1 MATNTKL
8 RTEDILEVLDG
19 KIKASSDH
27 TRLDVLAGD
36 DYDSV
41 LGKIAARSP
50 TLDQKDALD
59 GSQLPSGTNPFIT
72 VSHLNELLSGKIP
85 WKTIG
90 PVGSGADFSGDSEAV
105 FNTAFSSGGSWF
117 YIRSGTYTFSTP
129 VTVPAGVKLVG
140 TTPESTLLTSSG
152 TTLILSENSYLGF
165 VQVTGTLAA
174 SVAGDNVT
182 LQNCVLSAP
191 TTVLA
196 DGVANLKAFD
206 VASLLG
212 TFSAT
217 TLSDAMLSGLYF
229 NTPALTPTLVLDTPS
244 NVSVVGSI
252 FMGGALQVTNGT
264 NVRIVAN
271 HLGGG
276 VVNTTPVGSVL
287 LRANTP
293 NSNNNDSD
301 DFVNLLRYLG
311 SPDLTEEHPDYASNY
326 AGDQG
331 QDLTARA
338 SGIDLLLQW
347 RFEERN
353 FHLVADNATTLSW
366 NPVSNTLSST
376 GDLYLISAHRQAPWL
391 LPQITPTEIPV
402 NHLMYYYILGRS
414 LAGSA
419 ISLTA
424 QVAALGS
431 LPNDITA
438 PNTTDNRQI
447 YVIAFNLAGTLW
459 WRGGNGSRFPS
470 TGGQAGV
477 YFVDGSSK
485 SFLTYLGAEDY
496 NDSDPNYSD
505 NFAGIQG
512 EGLTTRLGKTDT
524 LIRRL
529 FEFSNLSYYLSTG
542 GFISAE
548 SATLS
553 LSGSLYFLL
562 PHVTGRLVLTS
573 DSWSLSDGQL
583 VYLTW
588 NQASLAGVDQTVTA
602 TISTTVPLPDAYPL
616 STKYFVLAVRKADD
630 IILWNGSKISAFGG
644 RWPLNN
650 VQSQVIPTDT
660 SAILN
665 DNIVWTGT
673 DLLWESLA
681 LTVSSGIPAG
691 RNLLTD
697 HTTASAGLTDLS
709 EGEGLVLTFT
719 CNEGTVP
726 NYAGVQKVTLP
737 VTLGQNQMLW
747 ARRLGGVVSF

>member
-1 MATNTKL
+1 MVATNTKL
-8 RTEDILEVLDG
+8 RTEDVLEVLDG
-19 KIKASSDH
+19 KIKASSIH
-27 TRLDVLAGD
+27 TRLDVLVGD

-50 TLDQKDALD
+50 TLAQKDALD
-59 GSQLPSGTNPFIT
+59 GSQLPSGTNPLIT

-90 PVGSGADFSGDSEAV
+90 PMGSGADFSGDDEAP
-105 FNTAFSSGGSWF
+105 FNLAFASGGKWF
-117 YIRSGTYTFSTP
+117 FIRSGTYTFATP
-129 VTVPAGVKLVG
+129 VTVPEGVRLVG
-140 TTPESTLLTSSG
+140 TTPASTTLTSSG
-152 TTLILSENSYLGF
+152 TTLILSESVYLGF
-165 VQVTGTLAA
+165 VQVTGTLAV
-174 SVAGDNVT
+174 SVVGNNVT
-182 LQNCVLSAP
+182 LQNCAFSAP
-191 TTVLA
+191 TTISAV
-196 DGVANLKAFD
+196 GVINLTAFD
-206 VASLLG
+206 VASLSG
-212 TFSAT
+212 
-217 TLSDAMLSGLYF
+217 TLSTLSLSDSIFSGLYF
-229 NTPALTPTLVLDTPS
+229 NTLTPALVLDTPS
-244 NVSVVGSI
+244 NVSVVGSTVI
-252 FMGGALQVTNGT
+252 GGALQITSGT

-276 VVNTTPVGSVL
+276 VVNTTPVASVL

-301 DFVNLLRYLG
+301 DFINLLQYIG
-311 SPDLTEEHPDYASNY
+311 SPSLTEEHPDYASNY

-338 SGIDLLLQW
+338 SGIDTLLQW

-353 FHLVADNATTLSW
+353 FHLVADNDTTLSW
-366 NPVSNTLSST
+366 NPALNTLSST
-376 GDLYLISAHRQAPWL
+376 GDLYLVSAHRQAPWL
-391 LPQITPTEIPV
+391 LPQIVPTEIPV
-402 NHLMYYYILGRS
+402 NHLMYYILDRS
-414 LAGSA
+414 LDGTP

-424 QVAALGS
+424 QIAALGS
-431 LPNDITA
+431 LPNDVTA
-438 PNTTDNRQI
+438 PNTAANRQI

-470 TGGQAGV
+470 TGGQTGI

-485 SFLTYLGAEDY
+485 SLLTYLGASDY

-524 LIRRL
+524 LLRRL
-529 FEFSNLSYYLSTG
+529 FEFSNLAYYLSTG

-548 SATLS
+548 AATLS

-562 PHVTGRLVLTS
+562 PHVTGRLVLNTG
-573 DSWSLSDGQL
+573 SWALSDGQL

-588 NQASLAGVDQTVTA
+588 DQAALAGVDQAVTA

-616 STKYFVLAVRKADD
+616 STKYFVLAVRKGND
-630 IILWNGSKISAFGG
+630 IILWNGTKISAFGG

-650 VQSQVIPTDT
+650 VQSQVVPTDT
-660 SAILN
+660 SAILD

-681 LTVSSGIPAG
+681 LTVSSGIPVG

-697 HTTASAGLTDLS
+697 QTSASAGLTDLTD
-709 EGEGLVLTFT
+709 GEGLVLTFT

-726 NYAGVQKVTLP
+726 NYVGIQKVTLP